1 MELTNEMKEVVRE
14 VLVRA
19 IKGDEHAQV
28 LIDDVRA
35 KARRLQNE
43 GA

>member
-1 MELTNEMKEVVRE
+1 MELTNEMKAVVRE

-19 IKGDEHAQV
+19 IKGDEHAQAI
-28 LIDDVRA
+28 IDDVRA
-35 KARRLQNE
+35 KVRRLQNE